1 MTTSQIIAL
10 GFPVAVAAAA
20 AAAFLVKRFWLP
32 NPEPKPKPIDAA
44 QIDIAVAMS
53 NIQKAM
59 KEIETANHAARQK
72 TTGGL
77 PTGGAP

>member
-10 GFPVAVAAAA
+10 GFPLAAAA
-20 AAAFLVKRFWLP
+20 AGAAAFLVKRFWLR
-32 NPEPKPKPIDAA
+32 NPETEPIDPA

-59 KEIETANHAARQK
+59 MEIERANRAARQN
-72 TTGGL
+72 TAG
-77 PTGGAP
+77 

>member
-20 AAAFLVKRFWLP
+20 AAAFLVKRFWSP
-32 NPEPKPKPIDAA
+32 NPEPKPIDAA

-59 KEIETANHAARQK
+59 KEIERANHAARQK
-72 TTGGL
+72 TTG
-77 PTGGAP
+77 